1 MGGAEVTEWKP
12 VRLRRGRLVHVTADL
27 QETACGWPCSGAVYA
42 VDEATNCKKCLR
54 VQLDDPEL
62 N

>member
-1 MGGAEVTEWKP
+1 MTDWKP

-27 QETACGWPCSGAVYA
+27 QETACTWPLNSAIYA
-42 VDEATNCKKCLR
+42 VDEAPTCKKCLR
-54 VQLDDPEL
+54 VMLDEL